1 MEEEMTWIALIP
13 LVIQGL
19 TAIQPLF
26 TGVNSNSVTTAGNGL
41 IPLLQSLIGSLAPGS
56 QGKVNAAVAAATS
69 VFDPN
74 LVKWIQNILN
84 LAGNNLAVD
93 GDLGPQTLAAAATF
107 AEKELGIVQNSPA
120 GEIFQSILKWLATK
134 AQYAT

>member
-1 MEEEMTWIALIP
+1 
-13 LVIQGL
+13 
-19 TAIQPLF
+19 
-26 TGVNSNSVTTAGNGL
+26 
-41 IPLLQSLIGSLAPGS
+41 
-56 QGKVNAAVAAATS
+56 VNAAVAAATS

-84 LAGNNLAVD
+84 LTWNNLAVD

-107 AEKELGIVQNSPA
+107 AEKELGIVQNRPS

-134 AQYAT
+134 AQ

>member
-1 MEEEMTWIALIP
+1 MEEDMTWVALIT

-41 IPLLQSLIGSLAPGS
+41 IPLFQSLIGSLAPGS
-56 QGKVNAAVAAATS
+56 QGKVNAAFAAATS

-107 AEKELGIVQNSPA
+107 AEKNLGIVQNSPA
-120 GEIFQSILKWLATK
+120 GEIFQSILKWLTTK
-134 AQYAT
+134 AQKAT